1 MVFTTYIIWKFAQLM
16 QMSHGDLAT
25 SPVSSVGLSWHMGL
39 VDNIMYL
46 TVLSS
51 KWGHLALS
59 LSIVFLCLVSYIA
72 TRLRATSGEL
82 CKLWQGKEIFLFSK
96 TLPPLEP
103 SQTSFL
109 WVPGDLSLGVKWPEH
124 EADHSLR
131 LKMHGALSPLPQMP
145 SWCAKVGLYLYL
157 CFVSSLCIL

>member
-1 MVFTTYIIWKFAQLM
+1 MFENCFPVWSWHIQNFLFEFLAALVVTMVFTTYIIWKFAQLM

-96 TLPPLEP
+96 T
-103 SQTSFL
+103 
-109 WVPGDLSLGVKWPEH
+109 
-124 EADHSLR
+124 
-131 LKMHGALSPLPQMP
+131 
-145 SWCAKVGLYLYL
+145 
-157 CFVSSLCIL
+157 